1 MHYDATFL
9 VKFAAIYQTCGA
21 DFIIDFFEMKAT
33 GNFFDF
39 VGFDVG
45 FIEKGRFQKSITF
58 AVVEH
63 LGEGTKRYD
72 RHRNT

>member
-1 MHYDATFL
+1 
-9 VKFAAIYQTCGA
+9 
-21 DFIIDFFEMKAT
+21 MKAT